1 MYKLTVVTDPEV
13 ADGFR
18 LSGVDVRVAFSPEEA
33 RQIVSEL
40 MDDPEIGIIGL
51 DVRLES
57 GIDLR
62 LQRKID
68 SVYRPVVV
76 TLPLGDRGCP
86 YDNACPL
93 PRAGCNAEP
102 CIYSVSVHTNED

>member
-76 TLPLGDRGCP
+76 TLPLGDRLDTDAGAS
-86 YDNACPL
+86 DRLARMIR
-93 PRAGCNAEP
+93 RAVGFD
-102 CIYSVSVHTNED
+102 VTLKRG

>member
-76 TLPLGDRGCP
+76 TLPLGDRLDTDSGAS
-86 YDNACPL
+86 DRLARMIR
-93 PRAGCNAEP
+93 RAVGFD
-102 CIYSVSVHTNED
+102 VTLKRG